1 MKLFLI
7 VEWIDDSPTVNG
19 AKYYESKEEAVE
31 AALHL
36 EKLNKKH
43 LNSQKDDGWRIKMIA
58 IVFWFLMFVALV
70 FEINT

>member
-7 VEWIDDSPTVNG
+7 VEWIDDSPTING

-36 EKLNKKH
+36 EKLNRILSEGFAINVKH
-43 LNSQKDDGWRIKMIA
+43 TIC
-58 IVFWFLMFVALV
+58 
-70 FEINT
+70 EIEKGDTISS